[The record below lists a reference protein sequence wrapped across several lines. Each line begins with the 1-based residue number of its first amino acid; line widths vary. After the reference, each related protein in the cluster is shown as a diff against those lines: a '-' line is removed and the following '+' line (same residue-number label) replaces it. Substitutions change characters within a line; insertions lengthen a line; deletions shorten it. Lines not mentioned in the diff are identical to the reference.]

1 MKNKPTILIFIDWFT
16 PGFKAGGPIKSVT
29 NIVQSLTNDF
39 DIFIITSDRDIEEQT
54 PYSNIIFNTWI
65 NQDLYSI
72 AYLSPDKRID
82 FIKKELISNTYN
94 SIYFNSF
101 FSKNYTLEP
110 LRIIRKLKIKSKVI
124 IAPRG
129 MLGKGALSIKPLKK
143 ELFIFVSK
151 LFGFYKNVYW
161 HATNI
166 EEKEDIISIFGD
178 NSKIYIAS
186 NISIISTQK
195 KTILKEV
202 GELHLVFFSRISP
215 KKNLEFA
222 LNILKKLNNKGVL
235 LDIFGSIEDSEYWT
249 TCNNIIEE
257 ANLNVQYKG
266 ELLPSVVQDT
276 LSNYHFL
283 FLPTLHENYGH
294 VIVEALTSGCGLIL
308 SNNTPWRKLKDKQ
321 IGYDIDLNNEIGFIE
336 AINKCVNMNQEQ
348 YNQVRNNCYSFVL
361 NEIDPTKDIKD
372 TKLIF
377 SSPCK

>member
-1 MKNKPTILIFIDWFT
+1 MTNKPSILIFIDWFT

-29 NIVQSLTNDF
+29 NIVQSLANDF
-39 DIFIITSDRDIEEQT
+39 NIFIITSDRDIEEQT
-54 PYSNIIFNTWI
+54 PYSNITFNTWI
-65 NQDLYSI
+65 KQDHYSI
-72 AYLSPDKRID
+72 AYLSPDKRTK
-82 FIKKELISNTYN
+82 FITNELISNSYDN
-94 SIYFNSF
+94 IYFNSF

-110 LRIIRKLKIKSKVI
+110 LRIIRKLKINSKII

-143 ELFIFVSK
+143 QLFISISK
-151 LFGFYKNVYW
+151 LFGFYKNVCW

-166 EEKEDIISIFGD
+166 EEKKGIISIFGND
-178 NSKIYIAS
+178 STIYIAS
-186 NISIISTQK
+186 NISIISTEK
-195 KTILKEV
+195 KPILKEV
-202 GELHLVFFSRISP
+202 GELRLVFFSRISP
-215 KKNLEFA
+215 KKNLEFS
-222 LNILKKLNNKGVL
+222 LKILKKINNKNIK
-235 LDIFGSIEDSEYWT
+235 LDIYGSIEDTEYWA

-266 ELLPSVVQDT
+266 ELLPSVVQEK

-308 SNNTPWRKLKDKQ
+308 SKNTPWRNLKDKQ
-321 IGYDIDLNNEIGFIE
+321 IGYDIDLSNEIGFIE
-336 AINKCVNMNQEQ
+336 ALNECVNMNQEQ

-361 NEIDPTKDIKD
+361 HEIDPTKDIND

-377 SSPCK
+377 NIPCK